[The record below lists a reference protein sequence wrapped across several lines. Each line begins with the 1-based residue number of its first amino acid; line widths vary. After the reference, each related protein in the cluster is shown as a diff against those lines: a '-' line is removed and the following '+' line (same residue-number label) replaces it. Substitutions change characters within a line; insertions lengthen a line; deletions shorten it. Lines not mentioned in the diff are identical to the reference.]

1 VSPDRFR
8 WVVSTVLLGGLAV
21 STALLLAG
29 LVASWLVGWQGL
41 VLGMPA
47 TALARIGLIVL
58 IATPV
63 LRVLVSVIGFILERD
78 RLYALITAAV
88 LGIVL
93 ASLLLVR

>member
-1 VSPDRFR
+1 MSPDRFR

-88 LGIVL
+88 LAIVL

>member
-1 VSPDRFR
+1 MSPDRFR

>member
-1 VSPDRFR
+1 MSPDRFR
-8 WVVSTVLLGGLAV
+8 LVVSSVLFGGLAV

-29 LVASWLVGWQGL
+29 LVASWLVGWQGM

>member
-1 VSPDRFR
+1 MSPERFR
-8 WVVSTVLLGGLAV
+8 WVVSSVLFGGLAV

-29 LVASWLVGWQGL
+29 LVASWLVSWQGM